1 MAKYRKASE
10 GSKKGISTDKLSLA
24 DAKEYF
30 QGRAKETGAKR
41 FRWNG
46 DVYDLS
52 GNKVSEA
59 PARSSGGGSSRSS
72 EGPKRPKANPTRQP
86 GGARPEPGKAAGMPA
101 APGKSKPESP
111 GKRGEANPFAV
122 AGMAAAGVGAGVA
135 AARSGRKAGSGTG
148 LSVSDRVRAA
158 GAKAKAAAMG
168 VPAKNQGRGNG
179 AAETARRAKDA
190 PKVQPARPVDKPKVK
205 SGGGGRGG
213 RAGIG
218 IDLAPNTLEQIKD
231 PLNLMNKGGMVKKKK

>member
-46 DVYDLS
+46 EVYDLN
-52 GNKVSEA
+52 GNKILEA
-59 PARSSGGGSSRSS
+59 PARSSGGGSRSAAS
-72 EGPKRPKANPTRQP
+72 EGPKRPKANPARQP

-101 APGKSKPESP
+101 APGKGKPESP
-111 GKRGEANPFAV
+111 GKRGEANPYAV

-135 AARSGRKAGSGTG
+135 AARSGRKPASGSGT
-148 LSVSDRVRAA
+148 SVSDRVRAA

-168 VPAKNQGRGNG
+168 VPAQPK
-179 AAETARRAKDA
+179 AA
-190 PKVQPARPVDKPKVK
+190 PKAQPAKPVKQPKTK
-205 SGGGGRGG
+205 SGGGSRSGVRS
-213 RAGIG
+213 GIG
-218 IDLAPNTLEQIKD
+218 LDANNSPLEQIKD
-231 PLNLMNKGGMVKKKK
+231 PLHQFAKGGMVKKKKK